1 VDYDFRNDSNEAIS
15 TEVAFPI
22 PSYKFPTESDTSIPN
37 QQGFDDFRLWVN
49 TEPTT
54 FVTEVRAFVGLRE
67 ITELL
72 RRLNVDAAS
81 FGHFGNG
88 GKPFGQLPYFSRDIE
103 RLSVVQRRQLI
114 QAKAITGENDRD
126 SAWEAEWRVEKKYHW
141 TQTFPAHAVVHIRHE
156 YTPVLGN
163 SNTIGDPAHY
173 DPRDPNLEEFA
184 SLCPSASLLQ
194 ALTKMGN
201 SDEHPVGLAYV
212 DFIVTTANTWKTP
225 IEDFTLIVERP
236 ATSRSKANFVSF
248 CWDGPVTKLDDR
260 HFSAHLTNFVPKKE
274 LRVGF
279 IQ

>member
-1 VDYDFRNDSNEAIS
+1 
-15 TEVAFPI
+15 
-22 PSYKFPTESDTSIPN
+22 
-37 QQGFDDFRLWVN
+37 
-49 TEPTT
+49 
-54 FVTEVRAFVGLRE
+54 
-67 ITELL
+67 
-72 RRLNVDAAS
+72 
-81 FGHFGNG
+81 
-88 GKPFGQLPYFSRDIE
+88 
-103 RLSVVQRRQLI
+103 
-114 QAKAITGENDRD
+114 
-126 SAWEAEWRVEKKYHW
+126 
-141 TQTFPAHAVVHIRHE
+141 VVHIRHE

-201 SDEHPVGLAYV
+201 SDEYPVGLAYV

-260 HFSAHLTNFVPKKE
+260 HFSAHLTNSPSPAQTPPPVHPPAPRSAARESPAAHPNGRLPPPCAWDRRARQVP
-274 LRVGF
+274 LHWRSTSASWP
-279 IQ
+279 